1 MAFVFDNCLTLNG
14 DGINYM
20 YGDCCCEFNCTVT
33 TTEPV
38 VLDSLTGGFVN
49 ELFGLSSGPKIYIAG
64 IPQTL
69 PLVLAPNDTFEI
81 QMEICASGAENDD
94 QLKLTF
100 VDIFFNQTDFLFDFL
115 AIDLS
120 TSVNP
125 TSFAFGNVN
134 VGQTGTLEFKIENPT
149 IGCCYGYNISTTC
162 PQFVITPDVSNTICP
177 GEKQS
182 GFKLDWSPSAVGP
195 INCTITV
202 TTDCQTYD
210 FPVTG
215 NAITP
220 PEPPSGGGGNSVSGK
235 RTVVD
240 CPTSDCRLANGQPG
254 FAQTTKNSINQISRV
269 TRPKG
274 GAGRGTNFR

>member
-1 MAFVFDNCLTLNG
+1 MAFVFDNCLIPQGSGTNL
-14 DGINYM
+14 M

-33 TTEPV
+33 TTEAV

-49 ELFGLSSGPKIYIAG
+49 ELFVLSSAPKIYIGAVL
-64 IPQTL
+64 QTF
-69 PLVLAPNDTFEI
+69 PLVLAADDTFEI

-100 VDIFFNQTDFLFDFL
+100 IDEFVNQTDFLFDFL

-120 TSVNP
+120 TSVIP
-125 TSFAFGNVN
+125 SSFAFGNVN
-134 VGQTGTLEFKIENPT
+134 VGQTKTLEFQIQNPT

-162 PQFVITPDVSNTICP
+162 PEFVITPDVSNTICP

-182 GFKLDWSPSAVGP
+182 GFKLDWSPFAVGP
-195 INCTITV
+195 IDCTITV
-202 TTDCQTYD
+202 TTDCQTFD

-220 PEPPSGGGGNSVSGK
+220 PEPPSGGGNPVSPK

-240 CPTSDCRLANGQPG
+240 CPTSDCRLANPQPG